1 MEEYQQFQKLKKLYK
16 KKFKIKRGR
25 KMNKNSLV
33 IYEGAMCCS
42 TGVCGPEPDKE
53 LIEFNE
59 TLKKIKTEFADVDI
73 TRASISFDAKMF
85 LENKEIF
92 QLIKEEGQKPL
103 PVICINGRIISKQ
116 KYLKLNELREEL
128 EKNMSSEKE
137 I

>member
-1 MEEYQQFQKLKKLYK
+1 
-16 KKFKIKRGR
+16 
-25 KMNKNSLV
+25 MNKNSLI

-59 TLKKIKTEFADVDI
+59 ALKKVKAEFLDVGI

-92 QLIKEEGQKPL
+92 QLIKEEGQKVL
-103 PVICINGRIISKQ
+103 PVISINGKIISKQ
-116 KYLKLNELREEL
+116 KYLKLNDLREEL
-128 EKNMSSEKE
+128 EKNMLQKKE